1 MKKSRLVIILVA
13 VAVLTALF
21 VWQGGNASEESTP
34 PAPPSASSTPTQQQ
48 ESDILDLSAPPSVF
62 SAPAR
67 PIGLLEVQRALGPWV
82 PVDPLRPTGQKVV
95 LSRVNG
101 TLEEGSRVIVRDE
114 AWRETKAP
122 TTSFTYDMRDGYA
135 RLSVG
140 NWFAQEVNFEQAF
153 ILEANPT
160 ATYIIAADGTLYCR
174 ETSAILSP

>member
-34 PAPPSASSTPTQQQ
+34 PAPPSASSTPAQQQ
-48 ESDILDLSAPPSVF
+48 ESDILDLSEPPSVF

-82 PVDPLRPTGQKVV
+82 PVDPLRPTGRNVV
-95 LSRVNG
+95 LSRING
-101 TLEEGSRVIVRDE
+101 TLEEGSRVIARDE
-114 AWRETKAP
+114 AWRKTKAP

-160 ATYIIAADGTLYCR
+160 ATYIIAADGKLYYK
-174 ETSAILSP
+174 ETVAVLSP

>member
-34 PAPPSASSTPTQQQ
+34 PAPPSVSSTPAQQQ
-48 ESDILDLSAPPSVF
+48 ESDILDLSEPPSVF

-95 LSRVNG
+95 LSRANG
-101 TLEEGSRVIVRDE
+101 TLEEGGRVIVRDE
-114 AWRETKAP
+114 TWHDTKVP
-122 TTSFTYDMRDGYA
+122 VTFTYDKRDSYV
-135 RLSVG
+135 RLAVN
-140 NWFAQEVNFEQAF
+140 NWFAQEVNYEQAF
-153 ILEANPT
+153 IFEVEPSAV
-160 ATYIIAADGTLYCR
+160 YIIAADGTLYCR

>member
-1 MKKSRLVIILVA
+1 VKKSRLVIILVA

-34 PAPPSASSTPTQQQ
+34 PAPPSASSTPAQQQ

-62 SAPAR
+62 TLTK
-67 PIGLLEVQRALGPWV
+67 PISFLEVQRALGPWV

-95 LSRVNG
+95 LSRING
-101 TLEEGSRVIVRDE
+101 TLEEGSRVIARDE

-135 RLSVG
+135 RLAVN
-140 NWFAQEVNFEQAF
+140 NWFAQEVNYEQAF
-153 ILEANPT
+153 IFEIEPSAV
-160 ATYIIAADGTLYCR
+160 YIIAADGTLYCR

>member
-1 MKKSRLVIILVA
+1 M
-13 VAVLTALF
+13 
-21 VWQGGNASEESTP
+21 SEESTP
-34 PAPPSASSTPTQQQ
+34 PAPPSASSTPAQQQ
-48 ESDILDLSAPPSVF
+48 ESDILDLSAPPSV
-62 SAPAR
+62 STLTK
-67 PIGLLEVQRALGPWV
+67 PISFLEVQRVLGPWV

-140 NWFAQEVNFEQAF
+140 DWFAQEVNFEQAF
-153 ILEANPT
+153 ILEANPI

>member
-1 MKKSRLVIILVA
+1 MKKSRLVIIMVIVA
-13 VAVLTALF
+13 ALAALF

-34 PAPPSASSTPTQQQ
+34 PAPPASTTVATF
-48 ESDILDLSAPPSVF
+48 SDIYK
-62 SAPAR
+62 
-67 PIGLLEVQRALGPWV
+67 ALGPWV

-101 TLEEGSRVIVRDE
+101 TLEEGSRAIVRDE

-135 RLSVG
+135 RLAVD
-140 NWFAQEVNFEQAF
+140 NWFAQEVNYEQAF
-153 ILEANPT
+153 IFEIEPSAV
-160 ATYIIAADGTLYCR
+160 YIITADGTLYCR

>member
-1 MKKSRLVIILVA
+1 MVIVAILA
-13 VAVLTALF
+13 ALF
-21 VWQGGNASEESTP
+21 VWQGGGNASEESTP
-34 PAPPSASSTPTQQQ
+34 PALPSASSTPAQQQ
-48 ESDILDLSAPPSVF
+48 ESDILDLSEPPSVF

-67 PIGLLEVQRALGPWV
+67 PIGLLEVQRALGPWI

-114 AWRETKAP
+114 AWRETKVP
-122 TTSFTYDMRDGYA
+122 VTFTYDMRDSHV

-140 NWFAQEVNFEQAF
+140 DWFAQEVNFEQAF
-153 ILEANPT
+153 ILEDNPA
-160 ATYIIAADGTLYCR
+160 ATYIIAADGTLYHR

>member
-34 PAPPSASSTPTQQQ
+34 PAPPSVSST
-48 ESDILDLSAPPSVF
+48 
-62 SAPAR
+62 PAR
-67 PIGLLEVQRALGPWV
+67 PIDLLEVQRALGPWV

-95 LSRVNG
+95 LSRING
-101 TLEEGSRVIVRDE
+101 TLEEGSRVIARDE
-114 AWRETKAP
+114 TWRETKAP
-122 TTSFTYDMRDGYA
+122 PAFTYDVRDSHV

-140 NWFAQEVNFEQAF
+140 DWFAQEVNFEQAF
-153 ILEANPT
+153 ILEDNPA

>member
-21 VWQGGNASEESTP
+21 VWQGGGSASEESTP
-34 PAPPSASSTPTQQQ
+34 PAPPSASSTPAQHQQ
-48 ESDILDLSAPPSVF
+48 ESDILDLSPPSVF

-95 LSRVNG
+95 LSRANG

-122 TTSFTYDMRDGYA
+122 PAFTYDVRDSHV

-140 NWFAQEVNFEQAF
+140 DWFAQEVNFEQAF
-153 ILEANPT
+153 ILEDNLA
-160 ATYIIAADGTLYCR
+160 ATYIVATNGTLYWR
-174 ETSAILSP
+174 KTSAILSP

>member
-21 VWQGGNASEESTP
+21 VWQGGGSASEESTP

-48 ESDILDLSAPPSVF
+48 ESDILDLSAPPSV
-62 SAPAR
+62 STLTK
-67 PIGLLEVQRALGPWV
+67 PISFLEVQRVLGPWV

-95 LSRVNG
+95 LSRANG
-101 TLEEGSRVIVRDE
+101 TLEEGGRVIVRDE

-122 TTSFTYDMRDGYA
+122 PAFTYDVRDSHV

-140 NWFAQEVNFEQAF
+140 DWFAQEVNFEQAF
-153 ILEANPT
+153 ILEDNPA
-160 ATYIIAADGTLYCR
+160 ATYIVATNGTLYWR
-174 ETSAILSP
+174 KTSAILSP

>member
-34 PAPPSASSTPTQQQ
+34 PAPPSVSSTPAQQQ
-48 ESDILDLSAPPSVF
+48 ESDILDLSAPPSV
-62 SAPAR
+62 STLTK
-67 PIGLLEVQRALGPWV
+67 PISFLEVQRALGPWV

-95 LSRVNG
+95 LSRANG

-122 TTSFTYDMRDGYA
+122 PAFTYDVRDSHV

-140 NWFAQEVNFEQAF
+140 DWFAQEVNFEQAF
-153 ILEANPT
+153 ILEDNLA
-160 ATYIIAADGTLYCR
+160 ATYIVATNGTLYWR
-174 ETSAILSP
+174 KTSAILSP

>member
-1 MKKSRLVIILVA
+1 MKKSRPVIILVA

-34 PAPPSASSTPTQQQ
+34 PAPPSASSTPAQQQ
-48 ESDILDLSAPPSVF
+48 ESDILDLSEPPSVF

-95 LSRVNG
+95 LSRANG

-114 AWRETKAP
+114 TWHDTKVP
-122 TTSFTYDMRDGYA
+122 VTFTYDMRDSYV
-135 RLSVG
+135 RLAVN
-140 NWFAQEVNFEQAF
+140 NWFAQEVNYEQAF
-153 ILEANPT
+153 IFEIEPSAV
-160 ATYIIAADGTLYCR
+160 YIIAADGKLYYK
-174 ETSAILSP
+174 ETVAVLSP

>member
-13 VAVLTALF
+13 VAVITALF
-21 VWQGGNASEESTP
+21 VWQGGGSASEESTP
-34 PAPPSASSTPTQQQ
+34 PAPPSASSTPAQQQ
-48 ESDILDLSAPPSVF
+48 ESDILDLSEPPSVF

-95 LSRVNG
+95 LSRANG

-122 TTSFTYDMRDGYA
+122 PAFTYDVRDSHV

-140 NWFAQEVNFEQAF
+140 DWFAQEVNFEQAF
-153 ILEANPT
+153 ILEDNLA
-160 ATYIIAADGTLYCR
+160 ATYIVATNGTLYWR
-174 ETSAILSP
+174 KTSAILSP

>member
-34 PAPPSASSTPTQQQ
+34 PAPPSASSTPAQQQ
-48 ESDILDLSAPPSVF
+48 ESDILDLSEPPSVF

-95 LSRVNG
+95 LS
-101 TLEEGSRVIVRDE
+101 
-114 AWRETKAP
+114 
-122 TTSFTYDMRDGYA
+122 
-135 RLSVG
+135 
-140 NWFAQEVNFEQAF
+140 
-153 ILEANPT
+153 
-160 ATYIIAADGTLYCR
+160 
-174 ETSAILSP
+174 

>member
-13 VAVLTALF
+13 VVVLTALF
-21 VWQGGNASEESTP
+21 VWRGGNASEESTP
-34 PAPPSASSTPTQQQ
+34 PAPPSASSTPAQQQ

-62 SAPAR
+62 TLTKS
-67 PIGLLEVQRALGPWV
+67 ISFLEVQRALGPWV

-135 RLSVG
+135 RLAVD
-140 NWFAQEVNFEQAF
+140 NWFAQEVNYEQAF
-153 ILEANPT
+153 IFEIEPSAV
-160 ATYIIAADGTLYCR
+160 YIITADGTLYCR

>member
-34 PAPPSASSTPTQQQ
+34 PAPPSASSTPAQHQQ
-48 ESDILDLSAPPSVF
+48 ESDILDLSTPPSV
-62 SAPAR
+62 STLTK
-67 PIGLLEVQRALGPWV
+67 PISFLEVQRVLGPWV

-95 LSRVNG
+95 LSRING
-101 TLEEGSRVIVRDE
+101 TLEEGSHVIARDE

-122 TTSFTYDMRDGYA
+122 PAFTYDVRDSHI

-140 NWFAQEVNFEQAF
+140 DWFAQEVNFEQAF
-153 ILEANPT
+153 ILEDSPA
-160 ATYIIAADGTLYCR
+160 ATYIVATNGTLYWR
-174 ETSAILSP
+174 KTSAILSP

>member
-1 MKKSRLVIILVA
+1 MA

-34 PAPPSASSTPTQQQ
+34 PAPPSASSTPAQQQ

-62 SAPAR
+62 TLTK
-67 PIGLLEVQRALGPWV
+67 PISFLEVQRALGPWV

-95 LSRVNG
+95 LSRING
-101 TLEEGSRVIVRDE
+101 TLEEGSRVIARDE

-135 RLSVG
+135 RLAVN
-140 NWFAQEVNFEQAF
+140 NWFAQEVNYEQAF
-153 ILEANPT
+153 IFEIEPSAV
-160 ATYIIAADGTLYCR
+160 YIIAADGTLYCR